1 MNLSHEVE
9 QMVCVAKGPKHG
21 PAPIP
26 QEGQWTKA
34 KEIKDILISMGYD
47 LNTAFGIAEGCP
59 DTVMF
64 EDYCKFSSSIQ
75 IFFS

>member
-34 KEIKDILISMGYD
+34 KEITDISLALVHCPSCGIG
-47 LNTAFGIAEGCP
+47 AGPCFGPLATQTICS
-59 DTVMF
+59 T
-64 EDYCKFSSSIQ
+64 S
-75 IFFS
+75 